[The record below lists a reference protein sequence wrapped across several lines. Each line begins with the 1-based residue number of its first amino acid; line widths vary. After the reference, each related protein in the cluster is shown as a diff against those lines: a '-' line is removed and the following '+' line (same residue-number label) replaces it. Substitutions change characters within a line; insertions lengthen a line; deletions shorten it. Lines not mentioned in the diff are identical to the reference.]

1 MSEHWSVI
9 SCGYSVS
16 DLGRV
21 KNKRGL
27 IIKSFLSKDG
37 YKRVSLFIYG
47 KYRRFFVHRLVALL
61 FVPGFRYGMYVNHKN
76 EIKADNRADNL
87 EWCTA
92 SYNTNYGSRTRRMLE
107 TRSKRAQKYAE
118 TPVIQSDMD
127 GNIIAVYRSQSEAA
141 RQTGLQQTAIG
152 KCCRGEITNTH
163 HYKFTF
169 KQN

>member
-1 MSEHWSVI
+1 M
-9 SCGYSVS
+9 
-16 DLGRV
+16 
-21 KNKRGL
+21 
-27 IIKSFLSKDG
+27 
-37 YKRVSLFIYG
+37 
-47 KYRRFFVHRLVALL
+47 HRLVALL
-61 FVPGFRYGMYVNHKN
+61 FVPGFRYDMYVNHKN
-76 EIKADNRADNL
+76 EIKTDNRADNL

-127 GNIIAVYRSQSEAA
+127 GNIIAIYRSQSEAA